1 MLMYIMDTQIK
12 HRIEM
17 AEMCC
22 KLLSRHNT
30 FTDEFRKTCT
40 VQLRELLSELQN
52 DLFKYDPDFK
62 TFWDIMEVFTL
73 ARPYLEY
80 RP

>member
-1 MLMYIMDTQIK
+1 MDTQIK

-22 KLLSRHNT
+22 KLLSRHGT
-30 FTDEFRKTCT
+30 FTDEFRKSCT
-40 VQLRELLSELQN
+40 VQLRELLGELQN
-52 DLFKYDPDFK
+52 DLCKYDPDFIA
-62 TFWDIMEVFTL
+62 FWDIMEVFTL